1 MIKRNDI
8 VKSRALEEYF
18 ELNNMSQKE
27 IDILS
32 EEDVENIKKT
42 FSYLLIELQERVE
55 KFIIDL
61 FEDAKESTS

>member
-32 EEDVENIKKT
+32 EEDVENIKGD
-42 FSYLLIELQERVE
+42 S
-55 KFIIDL
+55 
-61 FEDAKESTS
+61 